1 MFVISKY
8 GKNKDK
14 SSLSR
19 GRIETI
25 IQAQKG
31 LAGPHI
37 SLAASFCAFDIFG
50 AILKILTRHTFDGLS
65 HIATPGSKP
74 FPMGQQCCRML
85 AML

>member
-14 SSLSR
+14 SSWSR
-19 GRIETI
+19 GHIETI

-37 SLAASFCAFDIFG
+37 SLAASFCAKHIWRYFEDFNQAHFWWTESHCNTWIETVPDG
-50 AILKILTRHTFDGLS
+50 AAVL
-65 HIATPGSKP
+65 
-74 FPMGQQCCRML
+74 
-85 AML
+85 

>member
-14 SSLSR
+14 SSWSR
-19 GRIETI
+19 GHIETI

-37 SLAASFCAFDIFG
+37 SLAASFCATHFEDFNQAHFWWTESHCNTWIDG
-50 AILKILTRHTFDGLS
+50 AAVL
-65 HIATPGSKP
+65 
-74 FPMGQQCCRML
+74 
-85 AML
+85 